1 MISVLFVDDEPVL
14 VDIGRL
20 FLKRAGDFSV
30 TGVLSGK
37 EAVSLLKENTY
48 DVIISDY
55 QMRG

>member
-30 TGVLSGK
+30 TGVLSGQ
-37 EAVSLLKENTY
+37 EAVSLLQENTC
-48 DVIISDY
+48 
-55 QMRG
+55 M